1 MKIFRMRKA
10 YVYLVVY
17 ECGVIKG
24 DIEIISRKKLDSY
37 DELKTT
43 RKVIAENIGE
53 KAKDLPVVITN
64 IILLKR
70 EYRDKWWQ

>member
-1 MKIFRMRKA
+1 MKIFRMRKT
-10 YVYLVVY
+10 YVYLVAY

-24 DIEIISRKKLDSY
+24 DMEIISHKKLDSY

-43 RKVIAENIGE
+43 RKVIAEKIGE
-53 KAKDLPVVITN
+53 KAKDLSIVITN

-70 EYRDKWWQ
+70 EYRDKWW